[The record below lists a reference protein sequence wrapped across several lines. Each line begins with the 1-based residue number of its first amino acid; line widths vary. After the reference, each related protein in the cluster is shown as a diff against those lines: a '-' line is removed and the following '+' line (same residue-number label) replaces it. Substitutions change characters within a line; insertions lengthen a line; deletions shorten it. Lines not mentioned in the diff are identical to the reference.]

1 MERPKNMILEC
12 VAGSH
17 LYGLNTP
24 SSDFDKR
31 GIYLEDVRDVLN
43 INGRQNG
50 EISDDK
56 QDIKYY
62 SLGKFVKLASEC
74 NPNIIELLWV
84 PKKAILYK
92 SPLYD
97 ELVSHRDWFMS
108 KRALYTFK
116 GYAYA
121 QIQRAKGLNKKGN
134 SVSKYVNEDGIR
146 MLRMLLNQPSNLSTR
161 MPQNELN
168 KMWIQQ
174 HYGSDFLAY
183 LQKETVAWNPD
194 DPLMKSDVIDWDKAT
209 DGSCLL
215 FLSEELKSML
225 PPTFKDFV
233 YSYRRDHNGFPFRP
247 RAFDDDFDK
256 YDISKVE
263 GIPNVYRLYRKG
275 NGFFDEQAMNLRFAS
290 ISRER
295 EIDDWEGVVSVD
307 IDGYTRARKEY
318 ASFWE
323 WMNKRNEARYT
334 NDWDSEGKVDWKNIM
349 HTMRLLICAK
359 SIAKTGVPKIRF
371 NGRQREYLLNIRNGR
386 YSYERILRRADK
398 MMAEMDGMFEKSALP
413 HSSNFN
419 AINDWY
425 CEKMEQQVLDKY
437 KVK

>member
-1 MERPKNMILEC
+1 MILEC

-209 DGSCLL
+209 DGSYLL

-275 NGFFDEQAMNLRFAS
+275 KGFFDEEAMNLKFAS

-307 IDGYTRARKEY
+307 IEGYTRARKEY

-359 SIAKTGVPKIRF
+359 SIAKTGAPKIRF
-371 NGRQREYLLNIRNGR
+371 NGRQREYLLNIRNGK

-437 KVK
+437 KTK